1 MPIERN
7 SETPKGRRA
16 HAPLQRVIEEDSV
29 KFSRIRWMV
38 LLGLCLFFGEMAAWP
53 ETRTGDWTISRSAVA
68 GYVHFSLIEY
78 RQDGHS
84 EFGSDWPLSAFQ
96 GLDISKSGR
105 HEVHFTVSRD
115 AGKFDCEG
123 FLDNG
128 EGAGLFHFSPNPQY
142 SQDMKALGFD
152 GVGSAD
158 PRFWGPRL
166 SLRR

>member
-1 MPIERN
+1 
-7 SETPKGRRA
+7 
-16 HAPLQRVIEEDSV
+16 V

-68 GYVHFSLIEY
+68 GHVHFSLIEY